1 MYFMYGVTV
10 SRPDSDEEFFRGIV
24 DANNTEHAK
33 EKITNVMKDMLASTT
48 GEVSDDQLDI
58 VITKLRDAIN
68 NTENGMICISH
79 CNERTGIVKSD
90 DTADNKRDIDSPS
103 VYAETMYD
111 GTFTIRSAGTGVVRK
126 VNDIITGLT
135 DVEAAAVMDDMNFI
149 INHLPD
155 DKNNVAVTGAL
166 AALSID
172 FLEAALLKNLYL
184 YISDDDVNRNLR
196 MLDRRLASLYHTAG
210 KVTGKPIRP
219 VGYFYCS
226 NDMVNAFVDTIEP
239 GKEVFIRNESET
251 LAPQIQFPI
260 DSEPQRIINNI
271 TMSEYEDS
279 LMDAFDEINRFLMP
293 ITEPTAELSACA
305 DSDKLNELTQR
316 INKLGTLIVDHARE
330 FDTVYVKMKKL
341 KKQIKALKK
350 GRC

>member
-58 VITKLRDAIN
+58 VITKLRDVIN

-90 DTADNKRDIDSPS
+90 DTSDNKRDIDSPS

-135 DVEAAAVMDDMNFI
+135 DVEADAVIKDMIFI

-155 DKNNVAVTGAL
+155 SKNNIAVTGAL

-172 FLEAALLKNLYL
+172 FLEAALLKNLDTP
-184 YISDDDVNRNLR
+184 DDAINRNLR

-226 NDMVNAFVDTIEP
+226 SGMVNAFADDLTPDSEI
-239 GKEVFIRNESET
+239 FIPDDPET
-251 LAPQIQFPI
+251 VAPQIQFPTGP
-260 DSEPQRIINNI
+260 DTKHIINDI

-279 LMDAFDEINRFLMP
+279 LMDLFDEINRFLMP
-293 ITEPTAELSACA
+293 VAEPTAELSVCA
-305 DSDKLNELTQR
+305 DSDKLTEVSNRTIGLEM
-316 INKLGTLIVDHARE
+316 LITEHARE
-330 FDTVYVKMKKL
+330 LDKINDKLRKL
-341 KKQIKALKK
+341 KKKIKK
-350 GRC
+350 GRR